1 MLITIENTHR
11 ISENLLLHV
20 ARGPRKVTKPRD
32 VTTAFLEQKRVGIAL
47 SPYLA
52 QWPGIQFPV
61 ML

>member
-1 MLITIENTHR
+1 MLITIENTYR

-20 ARGPRKVTKPRD
+20 AWGPRKVTKPRD

-52 QWPGIQFPV
+52 Q
-61 ML
+61 